1 MCWMRG
7 FRSVREACGAAGHA
21 GLGGAGQRGLGA
33 AGRVASPE
41 LQVPSVAPGWV
52 PVPGSDASRPG
63 MGLQAAAGRTG
74 PGRTLGV
81 AQVHTGAAAPT
92 GAGWQG
98 QQVVGRV
105 PVLLCPAPQSKG
117 WEEWIR
123 AGDSPPS
130 PPAPPAA
137 SRSSCPRSAASS
149 SRVQTS
155 RPPATSRPTLVPGP
169 SQGAPPAASMHPDF
183 CTSPHREEQG
193 PRQQHHR
200 RPSAPG
206 GGQGR
211 PGGRRGTAAG
221 GVAIANTA
229 QRLPVRLRPGRG

>member
-117 WEEWIR
+117 WAEWIR

-130 PPAPPAA
+130 PQPHLPPPEVLAQKCCQQLVGSDFSTPQPPRAPPL
-137 SRSSCPRSAASS
+137 S
-149 SRVQTS
+149 
-155 RPPATSRPTLVPGP
+155 PGP
-169 SQGAPPAASMHPDF
+169 VRVPPPAASMHPDF